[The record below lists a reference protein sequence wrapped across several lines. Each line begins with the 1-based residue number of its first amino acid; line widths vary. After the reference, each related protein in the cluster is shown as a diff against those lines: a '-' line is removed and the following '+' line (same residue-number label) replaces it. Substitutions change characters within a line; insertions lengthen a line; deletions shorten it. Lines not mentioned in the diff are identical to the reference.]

1 MSLRLNDAFRND
13 LADRLAVIFA
23 SGSIE
28 VRTGAQPADPD
39 DAASGTLLATI
50 SLPATPFGAAASGAV
65 AKSGT
70 WSGVAVADGTAGWAR
85 FKNAAGTRTFDCSV
99 AESAADLIID
109 DDAIV
114 TGGQV
119 TVTSFTYTIPAA

>member
-23 SGSIE
+23 SGSVEI
-28 VRTGAQPADPD
+28 RTGAQPADPD
-39 DAASGTLLATI
+39 DAASGSLLATI
-50 SLPATPFGAAASGAV
+50 PLPATPFGAAASGAV

-70 WSGVAVADGTAGWAR
+70 WTVVASGTGTAGWAR
-85 FKNAAGTRTFDCSV
+85 FKNAAGTRTFDVSV
-99 AESAADLIID
+99 AESAADMIID

-114 TGGQV
+114 SGGQV

>member
-1 MSLRLNDAFRND
+1 MALKKNVAFRNS
-13 LADRLAVIFA
+13 LADYMNTIFA

-28 VRTGAQPADPD
+28 IRTGAQPALGS

-50 SLPATPFGAAASGAV
+50 TLPATPFGAAASGVISKA
-65 AKSGT
+65 GT
-70 WSGVAVADGTAGWAR
+70 WSDTCDDTGTAGWAR
-85 FKNAAGTRTFDCSV
+85 FKSSDGLKTFDVSV

-114 TGGQV
+114 TGGNV
-119 TVTSFTYTIPAA
+119 TVTAFTYTFPAS